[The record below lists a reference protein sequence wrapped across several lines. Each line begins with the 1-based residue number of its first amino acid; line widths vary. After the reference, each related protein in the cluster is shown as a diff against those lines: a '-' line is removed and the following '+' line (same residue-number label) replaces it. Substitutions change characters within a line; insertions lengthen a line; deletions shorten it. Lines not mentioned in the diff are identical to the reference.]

1 MCIVSFLLYV
11 SLKWLLDCKT
21 DLVAYCLLVLEA
33 NFRANEKSCL
43 WINVYPVVY
52 GLRAKHADGC
62 GHFVFIIGPSKTSE
76 LLGFDVA
83 GLLMLAPH
91 TAATAER
98 CSSQSLV
105 RGHGHNL

>member
-1 MCIVSFLLYV
+1 MTFRLQNRFGGLLFDPNMV
-11 SLKWLLDCKT
+11 LAANCR
-21 DLVAYCLLVLEA
+21 AY
-33 NFRANEKSCL
+33 EKSRL
-43 WINVYPVVY
+43 WINVQPVVHS
-52 GLRAKHADGC
+52 LRAKDADGC

-76 LLGFDVA
+76 LLSFDVA